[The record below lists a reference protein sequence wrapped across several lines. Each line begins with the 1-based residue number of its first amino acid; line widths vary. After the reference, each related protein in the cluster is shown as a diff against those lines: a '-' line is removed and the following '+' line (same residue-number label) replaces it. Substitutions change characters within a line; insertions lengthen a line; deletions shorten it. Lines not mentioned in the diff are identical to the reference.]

1 MDIKKLITGAIA
13 GGVVFFFMGWLV
25 YGILLDDF
33 MRHNPGQIGLIG
45 RKEPVYAFLAG
56 GQLLYG
62 FLLTYIIL
70 RSNVTSIA
78 GGLLTGAVV
87 GFLLAAAV
95 DLTMYGTSIIISKKG
110 MAADVAGFT
119 VMAALA
125 GVAIAAVTGR
135 KK

>member
-1 MDIKKLITGAIA
+1 MDIKKLIIGGIA
-13 GGVVFFFMGWLV
+13 GGIVFFFMGWLV
-25 YGILLDDF
+25 YGTLLDDF

-45 RKEPVYAFLAG
+45 RKEPAFAFLIG

-62 FLLTYIIL
+62 FLLTYIMI
-70 RSNVTSIA
+70 RGNISSVA
-78 GGLLTGAVV
+78 GGLLTGAAV

-119 VMAALA
+119 VMAAIA
-125 GVAIAAVTGR
+125 GAVIAAVTGR